1 MKKEIAKERIK
12 VLKLKQETLKTLAR
26 IKIDSEIKERIESRN
41 KIARER
47 IRIAIE
53 INRLGGLI

>member
-12 VLKLKQETLKTLAR
+12 VLKLTEETLKTLAR
-26 IKIDSEIKERIESRN
+26 IKIDSEIKERIESIN

-47 IRIAIE
+47 IRE
-53 INRLGGLI
+53 INRLRGLI

>member
-1 MKKEIAKERIK
+1 MKKEIAKERIQL
-12 VLKLKQETLKTLAR
+12 LKLTEETLKTLAR

-47 IRIAIE
+47 IRE

>member
-1 MKKEIAKERIK
+1 MKKEIAKERIQL
-12 VLKLKQETLKTLAR
+12 LKLTEETLKTLAR

-47 IRIAIE
+47 LKE
-53 INRLGGLI
+53 INRLGDLI